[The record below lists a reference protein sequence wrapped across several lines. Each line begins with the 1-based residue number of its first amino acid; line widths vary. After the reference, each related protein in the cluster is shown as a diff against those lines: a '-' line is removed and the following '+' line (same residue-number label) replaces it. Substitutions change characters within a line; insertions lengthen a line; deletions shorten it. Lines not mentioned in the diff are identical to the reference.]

1 MYAVIETGGKQ
12 VKVAPGDR
20 IRIEKLSTPAGENVQ
35 VKKVLLLAGE
45 GIGVSVGTPYVPE
58 AVVDGKI
65 IRHARSRKVTVMRYK
80 PKKRIRVKNGYRQDY
95 TLLEITEIRHND
107 EVIGKMEARVPK
119 APAPPRPKKEV
130 QRASP
135 AKAKPQAKKAAPAP
149 KKAAGAKKP
158 DEKKKKS

>member
-45 GIGVSVGTPYVPE
+45 GIGVAVGTPYVPE
-58 AVVDGKI
+58 AVVDGRI

-95 TLLEITEIRHND
+95 TLLEITEIRHKD
-107 EVIGKMEARVPK
+107 EVVGKMEARAHQV
-119 APAPPRPKKEV
+119 AAPPRPKKEV
-130 QRASP
+130 RKAAP
-135 AKAKPQAKKAAPAP
+135 AKPQAKKAAAR
-149 KKAAGAKKP
+149 KP
-158 DEKKKKS
+158 DDTKKKS